1 MARIQRM
8 IREIRGF
15 FSSAARNGAD
25 TTKWF
30 WRLSTPGICFIL
42 YVFLGMVRQRGGPM
56 NKRDLKKYKTLLEQK
71 RDVIVSSTGK
81 KTHWDNMENT
91 RHGDF
96 VDQASDDNEV
106 HVNIKLLQTDAKL
119 LRAIEA
125 AIARIDNGVFGVC
138 SECEEEIS
146 VARLNAVPW
155 TSVCIACKE
164 KKTA

>member
-1 MARIQRM
+1 MKK
-8 IREIRGF
+8 RE
-15 FSSAARNGAD
+15 
-25 TTKWF
+25 
-30 WRLSTPGICFIL
+30 
-42 YVFLGMVRQRGGPM
+42 
-56 NKRDLKKYKTLLEQK
+56 LKKFRVALEQK
-71 RDVIVSSTGK
+71 RDAILNATGK

-125 AIARIDNGVFGVC
+125 AINRIDNGVYGVC
-138 SECEEEIS
+138 TQCEGEIS
-146 VARLNAVPW
+146 LARLTAVPW

>member
-1 MARIQRM
+1 MLRLMYIYC
-8 IREIRGF
+8 F
-15 FSSAARNGAD
+15 FEHRLYPVERRFRSLMKKTELRRFRSILEEKRN
-25 TTKWF
+25 
-30 WRLSTPGICFIL
+30 S
-42 YVFLGMVRQRGGPM
+42 V
-56 NKRDLKKYKTLLEQK
+56 
-71 RDVIVSSTGK
+71 VSSPGK
-81 KTHWDNMENT
+81 KTHWENMENT

-106 HVNIKLLQTDAKL
+106 HVNIRLRQTDAKL

-125 AIARIDNGVFGVC
+125 AISRIENGTFGICTVC
-138 SECEEEIS
+138 DGEIS

>member
-1 MARIQRM
+1 
-8 IREIRGF
+8 
-15 FSSAARNGAD
+15 
-25 TTKWF
+25 
-30 WRLSTPGICFIL
+30 
-42 YVFLGMVRQRGGPM
+42 M
-56 NKRDLKKYKTLLEQK
+56 NKRDLKRYRDILEQK
-71 RDVIVSSTGK
+71 RNAIIHASGK

-125 AIARIDNGVFGVC
+125 AIGRIENGSFGIC
-138 SECEEEIS
+138 TSCEEEIS
-146 VARLNAVPW
+146 AARLNAVPW
-155 TSVCIACKE
+155 SSVCIACKE